1 MLAMETREAIEDAAA
16 DTDPTRRRSALAAV
30 AAAAAAARESAC
42 VAALARAFDGD
53 PPDVHAAKRATV
65 ELAYLTRAR
74 EEIKEKE

>member
-16 DTDPTRRRSALAAV
+16 DTDPTRRREALAAV
-30 AAAAAAARESAC
+30 AAAAAARESAC

-53 PPDVHAAKRATV
+53 PPDVPAAKRATV
-65 ELAYLTRAR
+65 ELAYLARAR